1 MKQTKT
7 KIIHL
12 VGSLNPGGVQTY
24 ILNVSKYDTVY
35 DIEREIWTLYQEG
48 GLLANEFLKNNVK
61 TSFCIIIPQDRNWK
75 PYLLWKK
82 LRNFAKKDAD
92 FVDRLFFNT
101 IELCKAQESIQDTGA
116 VSRRLSHI
124 ASLEGS
130 GVEHFNSQI
139 LDITDMKTKTDLGR
153 DETGTVEKE
162 YAKKLSRQ
170 QRALWA
176 KRLGLE
182 FC

>member
-82 LRNFAKKDAD
+82 LRNFAGSFYFLRFFIKLKK
-92 FVDRLFFNT
+92 
-101 IELCKAQESIQDTGA
+101 I
-116 VSRRLSHI
+116 
-124 ASLEGS
+124 
-130 GVEHFNSQI
+130 
-139 LDITDMKTKTDLGR
+139 
-153 DETGTVEKE
+153 
-162 YAKKLSRQ
+162 
-170 QRALWA
+170 
-176 KRLGLE
+176 
-182 FC
+182 